1 MSDLKIVIIG
11 KRNLMGSNPRIRVK
25 GLSRIGY
32 NFDWDKEIKY
42 YAYSPKS
49 QKDADDI
56 FRTQGR
62 LYRHMFFSMWIGEQ
76 EPKAESPKP
85 EVESPKPKAKS
96 PKPKAKSPKPKK
108 KNS

>member
-1 MSDLKIVIIG
+1 VSDLKIVIIG

-62 LYRHMFFSMWIGEQ
+62 LYRHMFFSVCIGDIKPEV
-76 EPKAESPKP
+76 ESPKP

-96 PKPKAKSPKPKK
+96 PKPKKK
-108 KNS
+108 E

>member
-1 MSDLKIVIIG
+1 VSDLKIVIIG
-11 KRNLMGSNPRIRVK
+11 KRNLAGANPRIRVK

-32 NFDWDKEIKY
+32 NFDWDKDIKY

-62 LYRHMFFSMWIGEQ
+62 LYRHMFFSVWIGE
-76 EPKAESPKP
+76 EKPKAESPKP
-85 EVESPKPKAKS
+85 KAESKKPKAK
-96 PKPKAKSPKPKK
+96 AKVKQKE
-108 KNS
+108 